1 MKTHTQKAHHL
12 SVLGY
17 FIRSPIAYLPS
28 NRKHKMKP
36 STHYPH
42 CCVAYFSFCCVK
54 LLPLDLRMQ
63 SQAILQFLL
72 AVSKIQKFQGEDAK
86 FSVFWHMF
94 LHSYFKIQNKSKWCT
109 RDSMGFLGGA
119 CGKEPTCQRSR
130 YKRPGFNLWTRKMP
144 WRKKW
149 QPTPVLLPGE
159 SHGQSSLAGYSPQG
173 CKESDTT

>member
-17 FIRSPIAYLPS
+17 FIRSPIACLPS

-36 STHYPH
+36 RTSYPH
-42 CCVAYFSFCCVK
+42 CYVACFSFCCVK

-72 AVSKIQKFQGEDAK
+72 AVFKIQKFQGEDAR

-119 CGKEPTCQRSR
+119 SDKEPTCQRSR
-130 YKRPGFNLWTRKMP
+130 YKRPGFNLWTGNALEEEMATHSSILAWRIP
-144 WRKKW
+144 WTKE
-149 QPTPVLLPGE
+149 PGGPWGLKE
-159 SHGQSSLAGYSPQG
+159 LA
-173 CKESDTT
+173 TTQVT